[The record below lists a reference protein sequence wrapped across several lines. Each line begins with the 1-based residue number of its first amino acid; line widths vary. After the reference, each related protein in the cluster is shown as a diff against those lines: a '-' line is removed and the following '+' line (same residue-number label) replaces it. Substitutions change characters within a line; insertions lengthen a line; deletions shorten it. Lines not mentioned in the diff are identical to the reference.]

1 ESSRTRVFV
10 GYYKNSRNEIQ
21 PTLILGGDSDS
32 TGANGAIMVYQF
44 SDTSVKS
51 GGIGITKGLDG
62 NGYLNAASLY
72 FSQTGNA
79 MLDAD
84 KMIVLNAQSD
94 MRFKVKDQFRFYR

>member
-1 ESSRTRVFV
+1 MQGGEITGATLRTSDSVNYVNISKQFIRLYESSRTRVFV

-51 GGIGITKGLDG
+51 GGIGIT
-62 NGYLNAASLY
+62 NGPSVTVSN
-72 FSQTGNA
+72 
-79 MLDAD
+79 
-84 KMIVLNAQSD
+84 
-94 MRFKVKDQFRFYR
+94 